1 MNPQL
6 VLHLSVFLV
15 AFAPLF
21 AQLVSL
27 LPLEIIWWRC
37 LIATLVL
44 VPFTWKNI
52 KKIWESKKGLF
63 LGISG
68 ILLGLHWWIYFL
80 SIQYTSVA
88 VGALVLF
95 TYPLFTAI
103 LEPFLVKS
111 KHSLHQVVSGFGI
124 IAGVFFLL
132 PEFSLENT
140 FTQGILWG
148 LVSALAFS
156 FRNIITKKHLSSLPT
171 LPNLHIQI
179 AIALLVLSVP
189 LILTKNIEF
198 PTKENMYMLLLLAVV
213 FTVGAHGLIVKSF
226 QYFSATTISIV
237 GSLQVLYAT
246 ILSFIIL
253 HEVPNINFY

>member
-156 FRNIITKKHLSSLPT
+156 FRNIITKNICHLYRPCQIFTFRLPS
-171 LPNLHIQI
+171 P
-179 AIALLVLSVP
+179 
-189 LILTKNIEF
+189 F
-198 PTKENMYMLLLLAVV
+198 
-213 FTVGAHGLIVKSF
+213 SF
-226 QYFSATTISIV
+226 SRYRSFSQKISNSPRKRTCTCYFC
-237 GSLQVLYAT
+237 
-246 ILSFIIL
+246 
-253 HEVPNINFY
+253 